1 MSMMETSSY
10 HYNLMIHMVRKNIMN
25 QSRITIMIEA
35 FYLLSSI
42 PFPIEIESF
51 SQEAMAYALAG
62 P

>member
-1 MSMMETSSY
+1 
-10 HYNLMIHMVRKNIMN
+10 MVRKNIMN